1 METAWEAIELAIE
14 AAIEKSVGHLQS
26 PPTKSTE
33 SYWFGPTTVDPLNF
47 KTLVRTDLRQTLFQ
61 YLQCELVAHL
71 RESVAPAF
79 RAAVDSATGTDSNG
93 SMDDSRE
100 GTSSTN
106 HDAVVVAVEAAAAS
120 LKSALGVVSDLAVAM
135 ADAQQQSTSSSPPL
149 PQMLLEVHTIAHAL
163 RCALADEVFAGPQ
176 LYFGDHTAERV
187 KALSPQSPLGAL
199 AGVLTTTLN
208 QAEKKWNA
216 IQKSNKLSHER
227 SNMSDTGDEEEKGG
241 EGGDEDD
248 RDIAAWGIDE
258 GSASSE
264 EEDDD
269 DEDGAEDLDSLS
281 HDVAARCWSS
291 LKTLGWLERPEVA
304 NVVASLARAAVHR
317 EVRTGYSYEVG
328 GCTVLDI

>member
-1 METAWEAIELAIE
+1 
-14 AAIEKSVGHLQS
+14 
-26 PPTKSTE
+26 
-33 SYWFGPTTVDPLNF
+33 
-47 KTLVRTDLRQTLFQ
+47 
-61 YLQCELVAHL
+61 
-71 RESVAPAF
+71 
-79 RAAVDSATGTDSNG
+79 
-93 SMDDSRE
+93 
-100 GTSSTN
+100 
-106 HDAVVVAVEAAAAS
+106 
-120 LKSALGVVSDLAVAM
+120 
-135 ADAQQQSTSSSPPL
+135 
-149 PQMLLEVHTIAHAL
+149 
-163 RCALADEVFAGPQ
+163 VFAGPQ
-176 LYFGDHTAERV
+176 LHFGDHTAERV

-227 SNMSDTGDEEEKGG
+227 SNMSDVGDEEEKGG

-248 RDIAAWGIDE
+248 QDIAAWRIDE

-304 NVVASLARAAVHR
+304 NVVASLALAAVHR
-317 EVRTGYSYEVG
+317 EVRTGYSY
-328 GCTVLDI
+328 